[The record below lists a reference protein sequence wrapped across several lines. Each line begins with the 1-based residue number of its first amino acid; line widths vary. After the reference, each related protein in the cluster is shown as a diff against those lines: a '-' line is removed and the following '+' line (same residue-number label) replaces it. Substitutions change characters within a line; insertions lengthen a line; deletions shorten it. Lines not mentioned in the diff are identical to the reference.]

1 MSSQLKLSDAEV
13 NLANQQEMNERLSAQ
28 VKYFSERVVI
38 LRALLNQSTAAL
50 NQLAGT
56 LQRLDIDID
65 EFIKDN
71 AEAKPEADSESD

>member
-56 LQRLDIDID
+56 LQR
-65 EFIKDN
+65 
-71 AEAKPEADSESD
+71 S

>member
-50 NQLAGT
+50 NQMAGT